1 MRVGDLVELSAKGK
15 LLKGNSDFVGEVGV
29 VLEVMG
35 NGYYDLG
42 IRWFSKRYYSHSR
55 VTWFKRYEIKKIK
68 ADKKC
73 P

>member
-1 MRVGDLVELSAKGK
+1 MKIGDLVELSARGK
-15 LLKGNSDFVGEVGV
+15 TLKSNSSFLGEVGV

-42 IRWFSKRYYSHSR
+42 VRWFSKKLK
-55 VTWFKRYEIKKIK
+55 T
-68 ADKKC
+68 DKKC

>member
-1 MRVGDLVELSAKGK
+1 MRIGDLVELSAKGK
-15 LLKGNSDFVGEVGV
+15 SLKGNSDFVGEVGV

-42 IRWFSKRYYSHSR
+42 IRWFSKRYYSCRR

-68 ADKKC
+68 TDKKC